1 MLHFKDQAFKNQ
13 AIFFRFH
20 FCHRSDGF
28 FFQRGPCWLFLF
40 KVLEIPASWGRI
52 WDRRRGH
59 LSQLFQGRKGF
70 LMGLLVYFFIL
81 GLKIFFLLLGH
92 LLTDTDF
99 HRQLAQTK
107 AGQLLHQIG
116 QVILAKM
123 GRIHTLRA
131 FDPKLP
137 ILIDHLQILK
147 KGLETSTLT
156 EFFLK
161 SLTVIGLEDVAG
173 QVLLV
178 CH

>member
-1 MLHFKDQAFKNQ
+1 
-13 AIFFRFH
+13 
-20 FCHRSDGF
+20 
-28 FFQRGPCWLFLF
+28 
-40 KVLEIPASWGRI
+40 
-52 WDRRRGH
+52 
-59 LSQLFQGRKGF
+59 
-70 LMGLLVYFFIL
+70 MGLLIDFFIL
-81 GLKIFFLLLGH
+81 GLKVFFLLLGH

-131 FDPKLP
+131 FYPNLT
-137 ILIDHLQILK
+137 ILIGHLQILK
-147 KGLETSTLT
+147 KRLETGTLT

-161 SLTVIGLEDVAG
+161 SLAVIGLEDVAS

-178 CH
+178 CHQLKTGLVACLGKFIVETSLEKLILADVQNLRQTEGKFPDLADFVDQNFLNFSSRKSP